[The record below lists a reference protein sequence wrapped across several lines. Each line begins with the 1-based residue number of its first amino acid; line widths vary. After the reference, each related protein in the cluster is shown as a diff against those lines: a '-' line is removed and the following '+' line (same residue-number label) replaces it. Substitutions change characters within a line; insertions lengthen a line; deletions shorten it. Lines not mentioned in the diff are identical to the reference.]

1 MKILPLDIPKTKITQ
16 FCQKHHISKLSLF
29 GSILRDDFQANSDV
43 DFLVEFEAEYIP
55 GFIRLATMENELSEI
70 VGRKADLRTLA
81 ELSPY
86 FRMEVSE
93 TSVVQYVKV
102 TENIIPN
109 PSYLESMIN
118 YSTLFS

>member
-1 MKILPLDIPKTKITQ
+1 MKILPLDIPKTKITK

-43 DFLVEFEAEYIP
+43 DFLVEFEAEHIP

-93 TSVVQYVKV
+93 TSVVQYVK
-102 TENIIPN
+102 N
-109 PSYLESMIN
+109 
-118 YSTLFS
+118 